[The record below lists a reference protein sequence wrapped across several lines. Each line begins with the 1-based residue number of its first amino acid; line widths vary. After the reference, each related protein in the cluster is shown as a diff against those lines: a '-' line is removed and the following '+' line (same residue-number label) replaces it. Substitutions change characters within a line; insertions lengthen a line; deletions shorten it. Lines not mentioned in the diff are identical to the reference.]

1 MRNGLNVPIHIIGI
15 GGTGMSAIAVVLRES
30 GANVRGSDQAESA
43 MTERLRSLGI
53 PVQIGHS
60 AENVAGAGTE
70 LKSTARERQPTL
82 LTPAPARRSDIL
94 RRSEV

>member
-43 MTERLRSLGI
+43 MTERLR
-53 PVQIGHS
+53 
-60 AENVAGAGTE
+60 
-70 LKSTARERQPTL
+70 
-82 LTPAPARRSDIL
+82 
-94 RRSEV
+94 RSEERR